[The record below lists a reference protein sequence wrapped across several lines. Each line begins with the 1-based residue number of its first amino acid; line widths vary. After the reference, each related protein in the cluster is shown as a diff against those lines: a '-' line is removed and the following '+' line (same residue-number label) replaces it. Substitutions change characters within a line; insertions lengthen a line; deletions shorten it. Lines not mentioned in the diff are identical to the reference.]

1 MSEISCGIC
10 ADLLPLVEDGVASED
25 SRRAV
30 EQHLAHCA
38 ACRRLAGDL
47 SPVPP
52 PDDRKILS
60 AVRRRLAFIALA
72 LVLGG
77 ALLGAGISGG
87 SGMFYNIL
95 LMPCIGA
102 VGLLAFGKKGWLVP
116 PGVFAA
122 TLVWTAVRD
131 ALHSSLAV
139 GLTGGVFFGMI
150 YAVLC
155 ALGALAAALLRFAL
169 RKEEPT

>member
-1 MSEISCGIC
+1 MNEISCGIC

-30 EQHLAHCA
+30 EQHLAHCPS
-38 ACRRLAGDL
+38 CRRLAGDL
-47 SPVPP
+47 SPLPP
-52 PDDRKILS
+52 PNDRRILS
-60 AVRRRLAFIALA
+60 AIRRRLAFIALA

-87 SGMFYNIL
+87 NGMFYNIL
-95 LMPCIGA
+95 LMPFIGA
-102 VGLLAFGKKGWLVP
+102 VGLLAFGKKSLLVP
-116 PGVFAA
+116 PGVFAVVF
-122 TLVWTAVRD
+122 VWTVVRD
-131 ALHSSLAV
+131 SIESSLAV

-155 ALGALAAALLRFAL
+155 ALGVLAAALLRFAL
-169 RKEEPT
+169 RKEEPK

>member
-1 MSEISCGIC
+1 MNEIRCGIC

-47 SPVPP
+47 SPAPP
-52 PDDRKILS
+52 PDDRRILS
-60 AVRRRLAFIALA
+60 AIRRRLAFIALA

-77 ALLGAGISGG
+77 ALLGAGISDGN
-87 SGMFYNIL
+87 GMFYNIL
-95 LMPCIGA
+95 LMPFIGA
-102 VGLLAFGKKGWLVP
+102 VGLLAFGKKSLLVP
-116 PGVFAA
+116 PGVFAVVF
-122 TLVWTAVRD
+122 VWTVVRD
-131 ALHSSLAV
+131 SIESSLAV
-139 GLTGGVFFGMI
+139 GLTGGLFFGMI

-155 ALGALAAALLRFAL
+155 ALGVLAAALLRFAL
-169 RKEEPT
+169 RKEEPK

>member
-1 MSEISCGIC
+1 MNEISCAIC

-30 EQHLAHCA
+30 EQHLAHCPVC
-38 ACRRLAGDL
+38 CRITGGL
-47 SPVPP
+47 SPVTPP
-52 PDDRKILS
+52 NDRRIL
-60 AVRRRLAFIALA
+60 AAIRRRLALIALV

-102 VGLLAFGKKGWLVP
+102 VGLLAFGKKSLLVP
-116 PGVFAA
+116 PGVFAVVF
-122 TLVWTAVRD
+122 VWTAVRD
-131 ALHSSLAV
+131 TLESSLAV

-155 ALGALAAALLRFAL
+155 ALGVLAAALLRFAL
-169 RKEEPT
+169 RKEEPK